1 MSTISQETIEIFK
14 ILNDRENKFFKGKKI
29 LLLGSDGSLGKYF
42 VEYFFYLLKKDI
54 KLHLDCVDN
63 NISSKQFSYK
73 KNKFIKFYKSDD
85 DF

>member
-14 ILNDRENKFFKGKKI
+14 ILNDRKTNFSKEKI
-29 LLLGSDGSLGKYF
+29 LLLGSDGFLGKYF

-73 KNKFIKFYKSDD
+73 K
-85 DF
+85 